1 FAHLDSTT
9 NLERK
14 LTQLGIYPAVDPLA
28 SSSRA
33 LAPQIVGEEHYAVAM
48 EVKRVLQRYQ
58 ELQDIIAILGMDE
71 LSDEEKTLVGRAR
84 RIQFFLSQNFNVAEQ
99 FTGMPGSYVPVAET
113 VKGFKE
119 ILDGKHDHLP
129 EDAFRNV
136 GSIEDVVAKAAK
148 MKF

>member
-1 FAHLDSTT
+1 
-9 NLERK
+9 
-14 LTQLGIYPAVDPLA
+14 
-28 SSSRA
+28 
-33 LAPQIVGEEHYAVAM
+33 
-48 EVKRVLQRYQ
+48 
-58 ELQDIIAILGMDE
+58 
-71 LSDEEKTLVGRAR
+71 GRAR

-148 MKF
+148 MKY

>member
-1 FAHLDSTT
+1 
-9 NLERK
+9 
-14 LTQLGIYPAVDPLA
+14 
-28 SSSRA
+28 
-33 LAPQIVGEEHYAVAM
+33 
-48 EVKRVLQRYQ
+48 
-58 ELQDIIAILGMDE
+58 
-71 LSDEEKTLVGRAR
+71 
-84 RIQFFLSQNFNVAEQ
+84 
-99 FTGMPGSYVPVAET
+99 MPGSYVPVAET

>member
-1 FAHLDSTT
+1 M
-9 NLERK
+9 
-14 LTQLGIYPAVDPLA
+14 TQLGIYPAVDPLA

-99 FTGMPGSYVPVAET
+99 FTGMPRFLCAS
-113 VKGFKE
+113 
-119 ILDGKHDHLP
+119 
-129 EDAFRNV
+129 
-136 GSIEDVVAKAAK
+136 S
-148 MKF
+148 

>member
-1 FAHLDSTT
+1 MQKYKD
-9 NLERK
+9 
-14 LTQLGIYPAVDPLA
+14 
-28 SSSRA
+28 
-33 LAPQIVGEEHYAVAM
+33 
-48 EVKRVLQRYQ
+48 
-58 ELQDIIAILGMDE
+58 LQDIIAILGMDE

-148 MKF
+148 MKY

>member
-1 FAHLDSTT
+1 
-9 NLERK
+9 
-14 LTQLGIYPAVDPLA
+14 
-28 SSSRA
+28 
-33 LAPQIVGEEHYAVAM
+33 
-48 EVKRVLQRYQ
+48 
-58 ELQDIIAILGMDE
+58 

-148 MKF
+148 MKY

>member
-1 FAHLDSTT
+1 
-9 NLERK
+9 
-14 LTQLGIYPAVDPLA
+14 
-28 SSSRA
+28 
-33 LAPQIVGEEHYAVAM
+33 M
-48 EVKRVLQRYQ
+48 
-58 ELQDIIAILGMDE
+58 
-71 LSDEEKTLVGRAR
+71 SDEEKTLVSRAR

-136 GSIEDVVAKAAK
+136 GSIEDVVAKAC
-148 MKF
+148 

>member
-1 FAHLDSTT
+1 M
-9 NLERK
+9 ERK

-33 LAPQIVGEEHYAVAM
+33 LAPEIVGEDHYEVAM

-99 FTGMPGSYVPVAET
+99 FTGLPGSYVPVAET

-119 ILDGKHDHLP
+119 ILAGKHDKLP

-136 GSIEDVVAKAAK
+136 GSIEDVVAKAVK
-148 MKF
+148 MGF